1 MRRGLPALLLTTLAR
16 AAAAEVETEFAPFLH
31 DSDRPQ
37 VLALDGPIDGRTPV
51 MFQRAL
57 QRFADVTVLELSSDG
72 GNVYDALP
80 LAYVVRRVG
89 LRASIPPGRSC
100 ASACTYLF
108 FAGVGRDAEGQL
120 GVHSIAM
127 PSNDLAAGQLALA
140 DIFAAFEDF
149 GVPSAVHTRMMAT
162 PAESMYWFA
171 PEEMVA
177 LGLIGQI
184 GAVRSDAGLRASL
197 RAQLELET
205 AMPDWAGPPPGITP
219 GQLAAVEQQRQLV
232 AAAPEDAAA
241 RDVLAGY
248 EAALGNYRVAHQHKS
263 YVIALRGAD
272 AGVEDFATL
281 VYYLVAA
288 AAGQV
293 SSEAEVALRQA
304 LQRDETNGISLYYL
318 GLMYGQ
324 NGRPGVAFAIWRDL
338 MARSQPTDPWVAP
351 IQSQIETVAA
361 AAGID
366 TDQPAARVALPPG
379 VQQIVAPPPEG
390 VPVAAVLDGPVE
402 DALRA
407 RHRGDGA
414 HEPLALEVLH
424 HVVEARVLVAEEV
437 LRRDLAVLEDELGR
451 VGAVVAELLEL
462 LPDREALRVG
472 REHEERDALVAVA
485 ARPHGKRDEV
495 RARPVRDVRLRPV
508 DHVVVADLLRRRA
521 QVRHVGADVRLGDP
535 ERRDRLPRHRRLP
548 EVLLVVVVADLAD
561 DRRRH
566 VALHEEAHREAG
578 EAAVHELL
586 GVGGREPP
594 VEPLPAPLLGHAD
607 PEEAELTRLLED
619 LVREVARLLPRVG
632 VGGELGE
639 APVADRL
646 PQHLVLR
653 AELGVAAVAGRLRG
667 HTQHLPARVR
677 GCADDSQTGA
687 RRQRLARAGGGPTRA
702 IAARPA
708 AGRAIRREPPRR
720 RSYPQLPHRRG
731 DAGRSRARPRFVWP

>member
-379 VQQIVAPPPEG
+379 VQQIVAPPPPG
-390 VPVAAVLDGPVE
+390 ARPGATVGTAPAGPVGPGGTGGGGGATAPAAPSAPAVPAGDPGAGSYPE
-402 DALRA
+402 PSGLAIFAAALVGQNFSGGAWSGRVTHPA
-407 RHRGDGA
+407 AAGATSMRLSLSGDF
-414 HEPLALEVLH
+414 LK
-424 HVVEARVLVAEEV
+424 VAYPELGCGGYWE
-437 LRRDLAVLEDELGR
+437 LEDNGQDN
-451 VGAVVAELLEL
+451 VVFIERLTYGQ
-462 LPDREALRVG
+462 DRC
-472 REHEERDALVAVA
+472 
-485 ARPHGKRDEV
+485 
-495 RARPVRDVRLRPV
+495 
-508 DHVVVADLLRRRA
+508 AD
-521 QVRHVGADVRLGDP
+521 
-535 ERRDRLPRHRRLP
+535 
-548 EVLLVVVVADLAD
+548 
-561 DRRRH
+561 
-566 VALHEEAHREAG
+566 
-578 EAAVHELL
+578 
-586 GVGGREPP
+586 GGRTTI
-594 VEPLPAPLLGHAD
+594 LFGGGS
-607 PEEAELTRLLED
+607 TMQ
-619 LVREVARLLPRVG
+619 VG
-632 VGGELGE
+632 I
-639 APVADRL
+639 
-646 PQHLVLR
+646 
-653 AELGVAAVAGRLRG
+653 
-667 HTQHLPARVR
+667 
-677 GCADDSQTGA
+677 
-687 RRQRLARAGGGPTRA
+687 AGGSATLQA
-702 IAARPA
+702 N
-708 AGRAIRREPPRR
+708 
-720 RSYPQLPHRRG
+720 
-731 DAGRSRARPRFVWP
+731 